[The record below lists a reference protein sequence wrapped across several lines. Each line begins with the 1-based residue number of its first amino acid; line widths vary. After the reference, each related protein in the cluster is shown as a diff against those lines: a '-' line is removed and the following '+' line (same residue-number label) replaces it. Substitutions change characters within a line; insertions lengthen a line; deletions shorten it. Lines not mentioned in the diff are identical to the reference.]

1 MNATVVVEFEV
12 GGRTIMATPLN
23 EIPPRAIRS
32 FVAQQLPDRIGNVNI
47 HIVGGSAH
55 PEIKFRLC
63 GPSGGYVWF
72 RGGMSFSDA
81 DAGNLHGLIARAV
94 TRELERQVALGGFLA
109 GMRDFARETVFPRPN
124 ALE

>member
-12 GGRTIMATPLN
+12 GGRTLLAKNLS
-23 EIPPRAIRS
+23 EITPRAIRI
-32 FVAQQLPDRIGNVNI
+32 FVAQQPPDRIGNVNI
-47 HIVGGSAH
+47 HVVGGAAH
-55 PEIKFRLC
+55 HEIKFRLC

-81 DAGNLHGLIARAV
+81 DAGDLHGLIARAV

-109 GMRDFARETVFPRPN
+109 GMWDFARETVFPRPN